1 MPESKQKTPSIPIP
15 PPTRVSID
23 EFTEAAFTGV
33 LRALAA
39 QQQTTG
45 RPIITKPGPIIYGI
59 IYVPEAGQ
67 LQVQAV
73 NAEDVKK

>member
-1 MPESKQKTPSIPIP
+1 LSIKLADPS
-15 PPTRVSID
+15 RVSID

-39 QQQTTG
+39 QQPTTG
-45 RPIITKPGPIIYGI
+45 RPIITRPGPIIYGI
-59 IYVPEAGQ
+59 IYLPDAGQ
-67 LQVQAV
+67 IQVQAI